1 MSSVIQAF
9 PECWYDRLRE
19 EFGLD
24 SDEPVAPVLRALVD
38 HAEPLTVSNAWGR
51 LFVDEAN
58 GDDEN
63 DLEEIVN
70 VLTHPIWSHPK
81 APAIKAL
88 TPVVDSECSMYNAL
102 NAFYELL
109 KSSNPIQELEKI
121 ISKVQ
126 HDVALALKYDDPDFD
141 PYVWVFQT
149 TEDGL
154 VDLSGVVENFTILYQ
169 NPTVS
174 LDHDQKDHDH
184 VLTPPATKPRSVKSA
199 GNLLAAYACLMEPVP
214 VPVKLSSHEAA
225 MASNRSLKW
234 TETVLARP
242 NVEGGKTYHL
252 DQLIKDLDIPNIMSA
267 ASAVLAMM
275 GPENAEVWASQNQI

>member
-9 PECWYDRLRE
+9 PECWYDYLRE
-19 EFGLD
+19 EFRLD
-24 SDEPVAPVLRALVD
+24 SNEPVAPVLRALVD
-38 HAEPLTVSNAWGR
+38 HAEPLTVSNAWSR
-51 LFVDEAN
+51 LFVDE
-58 GDDEN
+58 GDDEDD

-88 TPVVDSECSMYNAL
+88 APVVDSECSMYMAL

-109 KSSNPIQELEKI
+109 KASDPIQELEKI
-121 ISKVQ
+121 ISKAR
-126 HDVALALKYDDPDFD
+126 HNVAIALKYDDPDFD
-141 PYVWVFQT
+141 PDVWIFQT

-154 VDLSGVVENFTILYQ
+154 VDLSGVVENFTMLYQ
-169 NPTVS
+169 NPADS
-174 LDHDQKDHDH
+174 LDRGQTDQDH
-184 VLTPPATKPRSVKSA
+184 VLTPQPRSRKSA
-199 GNLLAAYACLMEPVP
+199 GNLLAAYAWSMDSVL

-225 MASNRSLKW
+225 KASNSSLKW

-242 NVEGGKTYHL
+242 NVEGGKTYRL
-252 DQLIKDLDIPNIMSA
+252 DQLIKELDIPNVISA

>member
-1 MSSVIQAF
+1 M
-9 PECWYDRLRE
+9 
-19 EFGLD
+19 D
-24 SDEPVAPVLRALVD
+24 SEEPVAPVLRALVD

-51 LFVDEAN
+51 LFVDEEN
-58 GDDEN
+58 GNDEN
-63 DLEEIVN
+63 DDLEEIVN

-88 TPVVDSECSMYNAL
+88 TPVVDSYCSMYNAL

-109 KSSNPIQELEKI
+109 KSSNPIQELENI

-154 VDLSGVVENFTILYQ
+154 VDLSGVVENFTMLYQ
-169 NPTVS
+169 NPADS

-184 VLTPPATKPRSVKSA
+184 DSTPPATKPQSRKSA
-199 GNLLAAYACLMEPVP
+199 GNLLAAYACSMEPVP

-225 MASNRSLKW
+225 KASNRSLKW

-242 NVEGGKTYHL
+242 IVEGGKTYRL
-252 DQLIKDLDIPNIMSA
+252 DQLIKDLDIPNIISA